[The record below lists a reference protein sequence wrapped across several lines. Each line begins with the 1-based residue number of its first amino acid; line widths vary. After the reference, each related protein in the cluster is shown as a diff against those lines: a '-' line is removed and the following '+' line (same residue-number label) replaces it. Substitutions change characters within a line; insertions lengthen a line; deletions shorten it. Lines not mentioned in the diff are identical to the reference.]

1 MINIS
6 TIIKIMIST
15 AFRIESAEDE
25 LPSTGPYISFV
36 RKIYSRPKQ
45 EENDCVFGVNVTEYN
60 NFSFTSKGRINFK
73 IQVVYE
79 VGPDSHFRKLTPKL
93 EIGKLIFVA
102 GLLDLSDDDLPFVEA
117 KEIDLLE
124 NFIND
129 HSSTN
134 AQSLFSRTQKFKTS
148 RTVSIKKEKSLDDT
162 IEKALFSNQN
172 QDDDKEELKN
182 EGIEYNSEINQEKKG
197 NKRKIELADLS
208 IQRLKKARNLNK
220 VTNNKE
226 FDINNNEEPNQSIKG
241 SNKRSGIAGNNKTT
255 KVTTRSQKQDAEK
268 LIEDVEYI
276 TDS

>member
-1 MINIS
+1 MIFI
-6 TIIKIMIST
+6 
-15 AFRIESAEDE
+15 
-25 LPSTGPYISFV
+25 
-36 RKIYSRPKQ
+36 
-45 EENDCVFGVNVTEYN
+45 
-60 NFSFTSKGRINFK
+60 
-73 IQVVYE
+73 
-79 VGPDSHFRKLTPKL
+79 
-93 EIGKLIFVA
+93 A

-124 NFIND
+124 NSIND

-208 IQRLKKARNLNK
+208 IQCLKKARNLNK

-255 KVTTRSQKQDAEK
+255 KVTT
-268 LIEDVEYI
+268 
-276 TDS
+276 